1 MYEHGGNIHGFE
13 TPMVDFSAN
22 INPLGIPEKLRIAWI
37 EQMKEV
43 TSYPD
48 PAYRKLK
55 KAIADHHFLSEKA
68 DILLGNGAVD
78 LIHSVIKSVRPQE
91 VLIPSPAFS
100 EYRNASIRNEIPYR
114 EALLY
119 DSLGN
124 LQMEKFLKAVRD
136 RSLVFLC
143 NPNNP
148 TGKALKA
155 SDLEQILKKMEE
167 TGSFLVLDETFLPF
181 VEVEK
186 RHSLLEEEPEN
197 VLFLRALTKIYGI
210 PGVRLGYGILYNE
223 ILAKKMIS
231 LQEPWHINTFA
242 DIAGQVVLK
251 DTEYLLETASW
262 LKNEK
267 AFLYQELSK
276 VPWLTWIES
285 DCNFILVKSSCA
297 SAEEIQKNL
306 LVDQILIRLP
316 YGFNGLTSHH
326 FRIAVKDRSSN
337 LKLMNALQKIK
348 DIT

>member
-37 EQMKEV
+37 EQMEQV

-48 PAYRKLK
+48 PSYRKLK
-55 KAIADHHFLSEKA
+55 KAITDHHFLTDKA
-68 DILLGNGAVD
+68 NILLGNGAVD
-78 LIHSVIKSVRPQE
+78 LIHSVIKGVRPKE

-114 EALLY
+114 EPVLY
-119 DSLGN
+119 DGFGN
-124 LQMEKFLKAVRD
+124 LLLDKFLGEMKEG
-136 RSLVFLC
+136 SLVFLC

-148 TGKALKA
+148 TGKALNA
-155 SDLEQILKKMEE
+155 SDLELVLKRIEE

-181 VEVEK
+181 VEQQK
-186 RHSLLEEEPEN
+186 RHSLLEQQPEC

-210 PGVRLGYGILYNE
+210 PGVRLGYGIIYNE
-223 ILAKKMIS
+223 ILAKKMDS
-231 LQEPWHINTFA
+231 LQEPWQINTFA

-251 DTEYLLETASW
+251 ETGYLEETASW
-262 LKNEK
+262 LQLEK
-267 AFLYQELSK
+267 AFLYRELSK

-297 SAEEIQKNL
+297 SAEDIQKNL

-316 YGFNGLTSHH
+316 YGFKGLTSHH

>member
-13 TPMVDFSAN
+13 KPMVDFSAN

-37 EQMKEV
+37 EKMQQV

-48 PAYRKLK
+48 SSYRKLK
-55 KAIADHHFLSEKA
+55 EAIRDHHSLTDKA
-68 DILLGNGAVD
+68 NILLGNGAVD
-78 LIHSVIKSVRPQE
+78 LIHGVVKSIRPLE

-100 EYRNASIRNEIPYR
+100 EYRKASIRNEIPYR
-114 EALLY
+114 EPVLY

-124 LQMEKFLKAVRD
+124 LQTEKFLKAVKE

-148 TGKALKA
+148 TGKALSP
-155 SDLEQILKKMEE
+155 SDLLLILKRIEE

-181 VEVEK
+181 VEQEK
-186 RHSLLEEEPEN
+186 RHSLLGHQPEC

-223 ILAKKMIS
+223 ILAKKIIS
-231 LQEPWHINTFA
+231 LQDPWHINTFA

-251 DTEYLLETASW
+251 ETGYLLETASW

-267 AFLYQELSK
+267 AFLYRELSK

-285 DCNFILVKSSCA
+285 DCNFILLKSSCA
-297 SAEEIQKNL
+297 SAEEIQDNL
-306 LVDQILIRLP
+306 LADQILIRLP